1 MVHWQVTLWWTSDH
15 GPLTHVMLQNR
26 PLTVPEQRQYNF
38 TCRTLCKKFVG
49 FRWIRMSSFFAH
61 SLCFWLEIM
70 DPAFIYSHY
79 ALKKSIRI
87 SLISPH
93 KFFTVIHTPF
103 LQFWCEWFWHLS
115 CTHLVVL
122 EYIVHNMVSRAMIKA
137 SSKATLLVVTRQFSR
152 ITRSICSPV
161 FGV

>member
-15 GPLTHVMLQNR
+15 GPLTHVMHQNR

-38 TCRTLCKKFVG
+38 TCRRLCKKFVG
-49 FRWIRMSSFFAH
+49 FRWMRMSSFFAH

-70 DPAFIYSHY
+70 DPAFICSHY
-79 ALKKSIRI
+79 ALKKSISI
-87 SLISPH
+87 SLITPL

-103 LQFWCEWFWHLS
+103 LQFCCEWFWHLS
-115 CTHLVVL
+115 CTHSCIIWSAEPWL
-122 EYIVHNMVSRAMIKA
+122 IP

-152 ITRSICSPV
+152 ITPSTCSPV
-161 FGV
+161 SGV